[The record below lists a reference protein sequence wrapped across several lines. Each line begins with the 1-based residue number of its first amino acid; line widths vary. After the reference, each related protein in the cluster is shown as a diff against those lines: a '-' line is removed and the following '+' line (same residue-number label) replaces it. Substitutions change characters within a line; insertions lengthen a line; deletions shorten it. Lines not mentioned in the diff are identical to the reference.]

1 MRTGL
6 DFTQAAAPFR
16 LDISSLAE
24 LRQQEPR
31 WHTPA
36 PHVPHYTVLLL
47 EAHSTTQSLALTN
60 KPADNELYFSRP
72 GEAVML
78 KALAE
83 AQGQMLRFT
92 DEFVGL
98 AGPDR
103 ELLLFPL
110 FQRATAEPVHVPAT
124 QAGEL
129 GQLLDSMKRQ
139 AAGDP
144 LLRDDLLRSY
154 LRTLLLHCTRLSQQQ
169 RGAAGPLVQPGLFG
183 RFQQLLEAHF
193 TRWKSVAEYAAQL
206 SVTANHLSV
215 SIKKETGRP
224 ASEHI
229 RRRIMLEAKRL
240 VSLGDVPLKE
250 VAYQL
255 GFEDV
260 SHFSKLFKRCT
271 GTTFSDFK
279 GQVRAQYH
287 SPALDQMAA

>member
-1 MRTGL
+1 MLTGL
-6 DFTQAAAPFR
+6 DSSQANTPLCF
-16 LDISSLAE
+16 DISSLAG
-24 LRQQEPR
+24 LRQQEPH
-31 WHTPA
+31 WHKPA
-36 PHVPHYTVLLL
+36 PRAPHYTLLLL
-47 EAHSTTQSLALTN
+47 EAVRETRSLVLSAEQA
-60 KPADNELYFSRP
+60 PNELYFSRP
-72 GEAVML
+72 GEAVL
-78 KALAE
+78 LAGP
-83 AQGQMLRFT
+83 AGIQGQVLRFT

-98 AGPDR
+98 AGADR

-110 FQRATAEPVHVPAT
+110 FQRATTGPVRVPA
-124 QAGEL
+124 AEAVEL
-129 GQLLDSMKRQ
+129 ALLLDSMKRQ

-154 LRTLLLHCTRLSQQQ
+154 LKTLLLHCTRFSQQQ
-169 RGAAGPLVQPGLFG
+169 HGGAGPLVPPGLFG

-229 RRRIMLEAKRL
+229 RRRIVQEAKRL
-240 VSLGDVPLKE
+240 VALGDVPLKE

-260 SHFSKLFKRCT
+260 SHFSKLFKRCA

-287 SPALDQMAA
+287 CPALNLMAA